1 MIGTDGEFLSHVS
14 EVVFDLGMDRL
25 RLTNLDVA
33 SRRMTVALIPGPFQ
47 PPLYAEGEPPDTSRQ
62 GRRTYDWQPA
72 VHAPAWMTMAWLLE
86 DIAAFSGQMADDH
99 IAVTGL
105 EAPTSQIC
113 DLLVRDGDS
122 HYRVRIALADRE
134 QLLDNPGM
142 FLHEVFA
149 EGRYRNYLRTPSGAD
164 TAIVDLRDVL

>member
-1 MIGTDGEFLSHVS
+1 MIGTDGEFVSHVS
-14 EVVFDLGMDRL
+14 EVVFDLGIDHL
-25 RLTNLDVA
+25 RLAGLDVS
-33 SRRMTVALIPGPFQ
+33 SRRMTIELIPGPLQ

-72 VHAPAWMTMAWLLE
+72 IGAPAWMTMAWLLE
-86 DIAAFSGQMADDH
+86 DVAAFSSLMADAH

-105 EAPTSQIC
+105 EAPTSGTC

-122 HYRVRIALADRE
+122 HYRVRIALANRE

-142 FLHEVFA
+142 FLYELFA
-149 EGRYRNYLRTPSGAD
+149 EGRYRDYLHTPPGAD
-164 TAIVDLRDVL
+164 TPIVDLSDVL